1 MRGTLHM
8 TQRPDTNINELLASR
23 HSVRGFKPN
32 PVPQA
37 TLEAIFTT
45 AQQAP
50 SNCNTQPWTV
60 YVASGE
66 TRQKLQ
72 LQLSALASSNTPPTP
87 DFFYFNKFT
96 DKHRQRQ
103 IECAAALYGCMGI
116 KRGDKIGRQQA
127 AMRNFEFFDAPH
139 VAYICIP
146 KEFCAVNVVDAGI
159 YLQTLILAM
168 HSHGVASCIQAVLTY
183 YPQPAK
189 ELLGID
195 DASGVI
201 VGLSFGYEDP
211 DIPANN
217 TRTSRAPLNEAV
229 TFLN

>member
-1 MRGTLHM
+1 MNMPEKTETILHK
-8 TQRPDTNINELLASR
+8 LLSSR
-23 HSVRGFKPN
+23 HSVRGFKPEA
-32 PVPQA
+32 VPQT

-45 AQQAP
+45 AQLAP

-60 YVASGE
+60 YVASGDA
-66 TRQKLQ
+66 RQKLQ
-72 LQLSALASSNTPPTP
+72 QKLIALVSANTPPSP
-87 DFFYFNKFT
+87 DFFYFDKFT
-96 DKHRQRQ
+96 DVHRQRQ
-103 IECAAALYGCMGI
+103 IECAVALYGCMGI

-211 DIPANN
+211 SIPANN
-217 TRTSRAPLNEAV
+217 TRTERAPLEEVV
-229 TFLN
+229 TFVS

>member
-1 MRGTLHM
+1 M
-8 TQRPDTNINELLASR
+8 NESLNTSLNEMLATR
-23 HSVRGFKPN
+23 HSVRGFKPE

-37 TLEAIFTT
+37 TLDAIFTT
-45 AQQAP
+45 AQLAP
-50 SNCNTQPWTV
+50 SNCNTQPWKIH
-60 YVASGE
+60 VASGE

-72 LQLSALASSNTPPTP
+72 QQLIALASANTPPSP
-87 DFFYFNKFT
+87 DFFYFDKFT
-96 DKHRQRQ
+96 DVHRQRQ
-103 IECAAALYGCMGI
+103 IECAAALYGSMGI
-116 KRGDKIGRQQA
+116 ERGDKIGRQQA

-217 TRTSRAPLNEAV
+217 TRTERASLEQVV
-229 TFLN
+229 TFLS

>member
-1 MRGTLHM
+1 M
-8 TQRPDTNINELLASR
+8 TQRPDTNIDTLLASR
-23 HSVRGFKPN
+23 YSVRGFKPD
-32 PVPQA
+32 PVPQT

-45 AQQAP
+45 AQLAP

-72 LQLSALASSNTPPTP
+72 QKLIALASANAPPSP
-87 DFFYFNKFT
+87 DFSYFNKFT
-96 DKHRQRQ
+96 DEHRQRQ
-103 IECAAALYGCMGI
+103 IDCAAALYGCMSI
-116 KRGDKIGRQQA
+116 ERGDKIGRQKA

-159 YLQTLILAM
+159 YLQTLVLAM

-183 YPQPAK
+183 YPKPAK

-201 VGLSFGYEDP
+201 VGLAFGYEDP
-211 DIPANN
+211 SVPAND
-217 TRTSRAPLNEAV
+217 TRTSRAPLDEVV
-229 TFLN
+229 TFFD